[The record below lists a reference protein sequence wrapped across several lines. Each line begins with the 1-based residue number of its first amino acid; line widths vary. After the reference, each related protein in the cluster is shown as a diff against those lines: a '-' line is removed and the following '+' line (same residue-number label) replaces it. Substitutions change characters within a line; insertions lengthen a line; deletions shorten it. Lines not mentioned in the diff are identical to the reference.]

1 MASQL
6 ICDVSHTLIPCW
18 SILLGMWLAQ
28 SPLSSLINNGRDFT
42 VDSNN
47 KKKDKLWIGVGVG
60 GIGDGLELIIVDMAN
75 TI

>member
-1 MASQL
+1 
-6 ICDVSHTLIPCW
+6 
-18 SILLGMWLAQ
+18 MWLAQ